1 MINKENL
8 KQLIDTE
15 IRGTGT
21 VLVDIQIS
29 NSNNIKIVLDSIKGV
44 NIDEC
49 VKINRLIESNFDRDE
64 EDYQLEVSSYGIG
77 QPFVLPLQYIK
88 NINREVEIHLKDGRT
103 VKGFL
108 KNVELTEDLEKLNF
122 IEISNNKKVKEEG
135 KKKKTEVEE
144 IIKVENSEI
153 RKAKLLPSF

>member
-8 KQLIDTE
+8 KQLVDSGIE
-15 IRGTGT
+15 GTGT

-29 NSNNIKIVLDSIKGV
+29 NSNNIKIVLDSIAGV

-77 QPFVLPLQYIK
+77 QPFILPLQYIK
-88 NINREVEIHLKDGRT
+88 NINREVEIHLKDGKT
-103 VKGFL
+103 VKGCL
-108 KNVELTEDLEKLNF
+108 KNVILSEDSKQLNF
-122 IEISNNKKVKEEG
+122 IEISNTKKIKEEG
-135 KKKKTEVEE
+135 KKKKSEVEE
-144 IIKVENSEI
+144 IIKVQNSEI
-153 RKAKLLPSF
+153 RKAKLAPSF